1 MRAQWRWISAHG
13 FGAVAGAEGGNAMLR
28 RTLPLCVLLAGPG
41 CYSGLAGSGGATDGD
56 DAGGPGGNTAP
67 TEASATEADEGS
79 GESGDD
85 ETGDEEEGELDPGRV
100 TLHRLNRAEY
110 NNTVRDLFYGL
121 DLGPAD
127 QFPADDHSFGF
138 DNIADSLNMTPL
150 LFELY
155 ERAADQTLEAAFAA
169 PNPESVR
176 HEAEIA
182 GGTVG
187 SECCGGYWNL
197 NSNGTITFAVD
208 ASAEGEYEFLVLA
221 AGQQAGP
228 DLPNMIV
235 SVDGVEAGNFDVT
248 GTAEA
253 PEELTFSLDLTA
265 GAHSVVVE
273 FTNDFF
279 EDGVGDRNLLVDY
292 VDIDGPL
299 GGPEGGVFEQL
310 VTCTTAEDPDCT
322 DATIRRFAERAWRRP
337 VTEDELAALVEFVA
351 YAEGEG
357 ETWENGLKLA
367 MKAAML
373 SSNFIFRVELDPE
386 PTSAEPHPLGDYEVA
401 SRLSYFLWSSMPDD
415 ALFEAASDGMLT
427 DRDEVATQV
436 QRMLTDERAQALAA
450 NFGGQW
456 LYSRALDDELVKD
469 PGTYPEFDPELRDAM
484 RAEMELNIEAFIK
497 GDRGLDE
504 LLTSKDTFVNDRLA
518 EFYGIPAVGTD
529 EMVPVRL
536 ENTPRKGLLTSAG
549 LMTVLSHPNVTSPIK
564 RGKWVVEQLLC
575 IEPPPP
581 PAGVETTVDPSF
593 GEGPMR
599 ERLAKHRED
608 PSCAACHELMDPVG
622 LAFENYD
629 GVGAWR
635 DQEGPWDID
644 ASGMLPIGGE
654 FNDALEMVELI
665 AASEAFAKCTTEKAL
680 LYGLGREVTNEDEE
694 IVIAASEALIE
705 SDYAFEALIIALTTS
720 DAFLMRR
727 GEPTE

>member
-1 MRAQWRWISAHG
+1 M
-13 FGAVAGAEGGNAMLR
+13 
-28 RTLPLCVLLAGPG
+28 LAGPG
-41 CYSGLAGSGGATDGD
+41 CYSGLAGSGGETDGD
-56 DAGGPGGNTAP
+56 EAGGPGGNTAP
-67 TEASATEADEGS
+67 TEASTTDADEGS

-85 ETGDEEEGELDPGRV
+85 ETGEEEEGEIDPGRV

-110 NNTVRDLFYGL
+110 NNTIRDLFYGM

-127 QFPADDHSFGF
+127 EFPADDHSFGF

-155 ERAADQTLEAAFAA
+155 ERAADQTLDAAFAA

-187 SECCGGYWNL
+187 NECCGGFWNL
-197 NSNGTITFAVD
+197 NSNGTITFTVD
-208 ASAEGEYEFLVLA
+208 APSDGEYEIVVLA

-228 DLPNMIV
+228 DLPNLIV
-235 SVDGVEAGNFDVT
+235 SVDGEEAGNFDVS

-253 PEELTFSLDLTA
+253 PEELTLSRELTE
-265 GAHSVVVE
+265 GTHTVVVE

-299 GGPEGGVFEQL
+299 GGPEGGVFTQL

-322 DATIRRFAERAWRRP
+322 DATIRRFTERAWRRP
-337 VTEDELAALVEFVA
+337 ITDAELGSLVEFVD

-357 ETWENGLKLA
+357 ESWEDGLKLA
-367 MKAAML
+367 MKAALL
-373 SSNFIFRVELDPE
+373 SSNFIFRVEIDPD
-386 PTSAEPHPLGDYEVA
+386 PTSDEPHMLSDYEIA

-415 ALFEAASDGMLT
+415 ALFEAAAGGELV
-427 DRDEVATQV
+427 DRDGVATQV

-484 RAEMELNIEAFIK
+484 RAEMELNIDAFIT
-497 GDRGLDE
+497 GQRNLNE

-518 EFYGIPAVGTD
+518 DFYGIGPVGTD
-529 EMVPVRL
+529 EMVPVTL
-536 ENTPRKGLLTSAG
+536 QDTPRKGLLTTAG

-593 GEGPMR
+593 GDGPMR

-608 PSCAACHELMDPVG
+608 PSCATCHELMDPVG

-635 DQEGPWDID
+635 EQEGPWDID
-644 ASGMLPIGGE
+644 PSGTLPIGGE
-654 FNDALEMVELI
+654 FADALEMVELI
-665 AASEAFAKCTTEKAL
+665 AASDKFAHCTAEKAL
-680 LYGLGREVTNEDEE
+680 LYGLGRAVTDEDEAVVE
-694 IVIAASEALIE
+694 AAAQALVE